1 MPETKAHESAA
12 RAAPDVRLGESEED
26 RLLRTWTPVILRTIL
41 IASALI
47 LVVGLLMAV
56 LRSPGYFVEQF
67 NNVQNGGALHARE
80 ELSALWSGTLRGSP
94 HAIMTLG
101 LMLLTLV
108 PLGRVAFCLILFAKE
123 KDGIYVVFTAYV
135 LAGLIAGVMLG
146 RIG

>member
-1 MPETKAHESAA
+1 MPETKAHEPAA
-12 RAAPDVRLGESEED
+12 RAAPDVRLAESEED

-47 LVVGLLMAV
+47 LIAGLLMAA
-56 LRSPGYFVEQF
+56 LQSPNYFVDQF
-67 NNVQNGGALHARE
+67 HSVQGGRALHARE
-80 ELSALWSGTLRGSP
+80 SLSALWSGALRGSP

-101 LMLLTLV
+101 LIVLTLV
-108 PLGRVAFCLILFAKE
+108 PLGRVAFCFLLFAKE
-123 KDGIYVVFTAYV
+123 KDGAYVAFTAYV